1 MDELKSLNVGNGEAY
16 AKRLSET
23 LTRWRT
29 YQGSYLEQ
37 TSSDNPVL
45 LTNVVARLLLE
56 GHILYLAEAHT
67 EDAAVPHIRTTIML
81 GDLTYMY
88 VTTDLWAGMA

>member
-1 MDELKSLNVGNGEAY
+1 MVELKSLTLGNGEAY
-16 AKRLSET
+16 AKRLSKT
-23 LTRWRT
+23 LKVRRT

-67 EDAAVPHIRTTIML
+67 EDAAVPHITN
-81 GDLTYMY
+81 YAH
-88 VTTDLWAGMA
+88 VT